1 MGTTQAVVA
10 RLESGKTMPS
20 TRTLE
25 RFAKATQ
32 HHNSLAVSGNAA
44 AYSLT
49 LDSSTL
55 SVSGALTVGTSLSVN
70 DDSTL
75 ALNGGTLSA
84 QSISSNSYASFS
96 GYGAVSGALSG
107 GVYMT
112 AVGGTLQVQGSL
124 AGDLGNFMIDA
135 GATLELGSGGAAPV
149 IFDGNPATLK
159 LDAPAAFTGAI
170 EDVVVGD
177 VIDLAGITASSASY
191 SGSTLTI
198 NETNGQQIVYDN
210 VTGSLAGFAVTTAS
224 DNNGGTLVYWG
235 AAPLPSAS
243 TLSDASVVNGYVNA
257 ANDTTTQALTGTAGA
272 GDTINV
278 YLNGSTTPAFTTT
291 ANAVTGAWSV
301 TLGALANGSYSYAA
315 TATDAA
321 GNTSSLSSRLSFTV
335 DTTAPS
341 APTLSDASVVN
352 GYVNAANDTATQAL
366 TGMAGAGDTINVYLN
381 GSTTPAFTTT
391 ANAVTGAWSVTLG
404 VLANGPYSYAATAT
418 DAAGNTSVA
427 SGAYSFIVDAVG
439 PA

>member
-159 LDAPAAFTGAI
+159 LDAPAAFTGVI

-198 NETNGQQIVYDN
+198 NETQR
-210 VTGSLAGFAVTTAS
+210 
-224 DNNGGTLVYWG
+224 
-235 AAPLPSAS
+235 SA
-243 TLSDASVVNGYVNA
+243 T
-257 ANDTTTQALTGTAGA
+257 
-272 GDTINV
+272 
-278 YLNGSTTPAFTTT
+278 
-291 ANAVTGAWSV
+291 
-301 TLGALANGSYSYAA
+301 
-315 TATDAA
+315 
-321 GNTSSLSSRLSFTV
+321 RLRQRHRQ
-335 DTTAPS
+335 PGR
-341 APTLSDASVVN
+341 LRRHHCER
-352 GYVNAANDTATQAL
+352 Q
-366 TGMAGAGDTINVYLN
+366 
-381 GSTTPAFTTT
+381 
-391 ANAVTGAWSVTLG
+391 
-404 VLANGPYSYAATAT
+404 
-418 DAAGNTSVA
+418 
-427 SGAYSFIVDAVG
+427 
-439 PA
+439 